1 MPKEERR
8 LVVLHRGRGRPRKFG
23 RPARAVTLTL
33 PEDVIAALESVD
45 EDLSRAVVRVMSRL
59 AVDGKMRLPAT
70 ELSRYR
76 NSAVIV
82 IRPES
87 VLERVEGVT
96 LVPLPDGRALISL
109 DEGMTVAEFEL
120 KLRDALDSQQ
130 LDLQERV
137 AISSIADILRT
148 ARQSRGVTVE
158 ARNIIVL
165 RSKHRRRR
173 AGSP

>member
-1 MPKEERR
+1 
-8 LVVLHRGRGRPRKFG
+8 
-23 RPARAVTLTL
+23 
-33 PEDVIAALESVD
+33 
-45 EDLSRAVVRVMSRL
+45 
-59 AVDGKMRLPAT
+59 MRLPAT